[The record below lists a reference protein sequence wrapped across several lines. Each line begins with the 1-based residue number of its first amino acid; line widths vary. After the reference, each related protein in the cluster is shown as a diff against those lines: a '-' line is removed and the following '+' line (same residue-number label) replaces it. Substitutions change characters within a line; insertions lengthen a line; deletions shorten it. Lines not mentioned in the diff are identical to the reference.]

1 MKAVV
6 YDGPRTV
13 SVKDV
18 PDARIERS
26 TDALVKITTTN
37 ICGSDLHMYEGR
49 TDFEPGRIF
58 GHENL
63 GEVVAVGDAVDKVRV
78 GDMVVL
84 PFNISC
90 GFCENCE
97 RGLTA
102 FCLTTNPDPRMAGA
116 AYGFADMGPYNGG
129 QAELLRVPYA
139 DFNCLVLPEDAR
151 DTDRQRDYV
160 MLADIFPTGW
170 HATRLAC
177 LNPGETVVIYGS
189 GPVGL
194 MACHS
199 AMIQGASNVWQVDC
213 HPDRLALAERAGAIP
228 INFEQTNPI
237 DKIMEDTGGKGAD
250 RGCECVGYQATDA
263 QGSEHPNITLNN
275 LVNSVKFAGTIGVV
289 GVYVARDPK
298 HPDPLYKDHDGEV
311 AFDFGEFWTRGQTMG
326 TGQCNVKNYNRQ
338 LLALIVA
345 GKAHPSFVVSH
356 ELSLEQAPTSYE
368 HFDKREQGWTKVLMH
383 PDGGR

>member
-1 MKAVV
+1 MFEDQPRQFDPGANVELAEDLPQVKV
-6 YDGPRTV
+6 DGVT
-13 SVKDV
+13 
-18 PDARIERS
+18 
-26 TDALVKITTTN
+26 
-37 ICGSDLHMYEGR
+37 
-49 TDFEPGRIF
+49 
-58 GHENL
+58 GHEQP
-63 GEVVAVGDAVDKVRV
+63 AGDLRV
-78 GDMVVL
+78 GEAFGDD
-84 PFNISC
+84 
-90 GFCENCE
+90 
-97 RGLTA
+97 RGDLA
-102 FCLTTNPDPRMAGA
+102 FR
-116 AYGFADMGPYNGG
+116 GG
-129 QAELLRVPYA
+129 QA
-139 DFNCLVLPEDAR
+139 
-151 DTDRQRDYV
+151 Q
-160 MLADIFPTGW
+160 PTG
-170 HATRLAC
+170 
-177 LNPGETVVIYGS
+177 G
-189 GPVGL
+189 
-194 MACHS
+194 
-199 AMIQGASNVWQVDC
+199 
-213 HPDRLALAERAGAIP
+213 RAVGAIP

-298 HPDPLYKDHDGEV
+298 HPDPLYQHHDGEV

-356 ELSLEQAPTSYE
+356 ELSLEQAPTGYE